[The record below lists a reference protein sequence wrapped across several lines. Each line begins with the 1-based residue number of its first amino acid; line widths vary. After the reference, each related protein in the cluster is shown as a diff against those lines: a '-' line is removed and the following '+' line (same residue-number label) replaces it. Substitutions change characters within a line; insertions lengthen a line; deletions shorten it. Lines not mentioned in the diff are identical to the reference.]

1 MPEARI
7 ILSEAAVYVAMSPKS
22 NASYMAIEKA
32 IKAVESNV
40 QARVPAHLQDAHY
53 DGHEDLGHGVGYK
66 YAHDFPNHYV
76 DQQYLPDELKDEKF
90 YEPGD
95 LGVEKDLKD
104 YQEKVN
110 NKKIK

>member
-1 MPEARI
+1 
-7 ILSEAAVYVAMSPKS
+7 
-22 NASYMAIEKA
+22 MAIEKA